1 MKAASVNLFVS
12 NTYSLTQSVFL
23 VRVERYSACITVIL
37 EWIAVLIAFHRS
49 FPPVTPF
56 PCASCTELNS
66 WTRP

>member
-37 EWIAVLIAFHRS
+37 EWIAVLIAFHR
-49 FPPVTPF
+49 
-56 PCASCTELNS
+56 ASLLLPLSHVRAVLN
-66 WTRP
+66 